1 MTRRPNQAG
10 LRLVPGWLTAQLE
23 MVNPLR
29 LPSATVRTVRVGMI
43 CPYSLAVWGGVQ
55 TQVLGLART
64 LRAKGVATQ
73 VLAPCDGPP
82 PEPWVTPL
90 GNSIP
95 YAQNGS
101 FAPLAPDPAAQL
113 RVLAAI
119 WDERFDLLH
128 LHEPLAPGPTLTSV
142 LVKPVPL
149 LGTFHASGRIAVY
162 RWARP
167 GVRRLAAR
175 LDARVAVSAE
185 AAGMAQRNL
194 GGTYDVLFNG
204 IEVERYRRPA
214 ADMLTAG
221 VGPAVDN
228 DGATVFFIGRHE
240 PRKGLSVLLE
250 AMQGMPS
257 DVTLWV
263 GGQGPETAGL
273 KQQYGADHR
282 IRWLGPLSEDEKLA
296 RLQAADVFCVP
307 SLGGE
312 SFGVVLLEA
321 MAAGTPVV
329 ASNLPAYRLVTS
341 DGHYG
346 ALFTIGNPDA
356 LAKAL
361 VDSLNGGPAIDH
373 QVVRARDRAEDYS
386 MDRLADAYIER
397 YRRLVEF

>member
-1 MTRRPNQAG
+1 
-10 LRLVPGWLTAQLE
+10 
-23 MVNPLR
+23 
-29 LPSATVRTVRVGMI
+29 MI

-101 FAPLAPDPAAQL
+101 FAPLAPDLAAQL
-113 RVLAAI
+113 RVLAAV
-119 WDERFDLLH
+119 WDERFDVLH

-185 AAGMAQRNL
+185 AAGMAQRYL
-194 GGTYDVLFNG
+194 GGTYEVLFNG
-204 IEVERYRRPA
+204 IEVDRYRRPVT
-214 ADMLTAG
+214 DCVGTLVGAG
-221 VGPAVDN
+221 VERTGP
-228 DGATVFFIGRHE
+228 TVFFVGRHE
-240 PRKGLSVLLE
+240 PRKGLSVLLD
-250 AMQGMPS
+250 AMRNMPPET
-257 DVTLWV
+257 TLWV
-263 GGQGPETAGL
+263 GGQGPETADL
-273 KQQYGADHR
+273 KQRFGADDR
-282 IRWLGPLSEDEKLA
+282 IQWLGPLTEDEKLA
-296 RLQAADVFCVP
+296 RLHAADVFCVP

-329 ASNLPAYRLVTS
+329 ASNLPAYRLVTC

-346 ALFTIGNPDA
+346 TLFAIGDADA

-361 VDSLNGGPAIDH
+361 VESLNRGPAIDH
-373 QVVRARDRAEDYS
+373 QVIRAQNRTEDYS
-386 MDRLADAYIER
+386 MDRLADAYVER
-397 YRRLVEF
+397 YRRLVEP